1 MTLLLSFLL
10 AVLVALLL
18 LMLRESTRARRR
30 RTWWDTYRTAE
41 RQLRSGDRV
50 TRDGGVLLLGELS
63 RSAVTAEDVRM
74 VEVLAE
80 VYGAD
85 CADCASRAARASRT
99 PHTPRA
105 PRTPADPT
113 AR

>member
-18 LMLRESTRARRR
+18 LILRESTRARRR
-30 RTWWDTYRTAE
+30 RTWWNTYRTAE

-63 RSAVTAEDVRM
+63 RTAVTAEDVRM

-80 VYGAD
+80 VYSAD
-85 CADCASRAARASRT
+85 CAAHASRAF
-99 PHTPRA
+99 
-105 PRTPADPT
+105 RTPADPT